1 MLNLTGRVGAQFF
14 IGDDIIVTIC
24 KNQNGNVQ
32 LGFDAPKEI
41 GIHRKKACDRI
52 KNEGSLAERD
62 KQRTEDN

>member
-24 KNQNGNVQ
+24 KNENGNVQ

-41 GIHRKKACDRI
+41 GIHRTKVRDRI
-52 KNEGSLAERD
+52 KNEESLAERD

>member
-1 MLNLTGRVGAQFF
+1 MLNLTGRVGDQFF
-14 IGDDIIVTIC
+14 IGDDIVVTIC
-24 KNQNGNVQ
+24 KNENGSVQ

-41 GIHRKKACDRI
+41 GIHRTKVWDRI

>member
-24 KNQNGNVQ
+24 KNENGNVQ

-41 GIHRKKACDRI
+41 GIHRTKVRDRI
-52 KNEGSLAERD
+52 KNEESLADRG
-62 KQRTEDN
+62 KQTTEDN

>member
-14 IGDDIIVTIC
+14 IGDNITVTIC
-24 KNQNGNVQ
+24 KNENGNVQ

-41 GIHRKKACDRI
+41 GIHRTKVRDRI
-52 KNEGSLAERD
+52 KSEESLADRG